1 MMKGKMI
8 LAAAVLAAL
17 AGGYQGFAATV
28 TGDMTMSGS
37 ELKDSEYVGSKDG
50 ASLTVTVPDKEG
62 NGVIL
67 VQGGGSK
74 SFSNLNSLTINAS
87 DNMATNA
94 KMGAILSST
103 GAEISLK
110 DINNINLGSA
120 ETPLDTQAAIHGF
133 SGTVSIDGAD
143 ELNIYVDGIGIMAQQ
158 QNNNNTG
165 GIVNVTNT
173 GNVNIHTKNSGA
185 VVATVFKEDGQSA
198 TSVNLDV
205 KDSIQLDSTGAGV
218 PYIASALQLYD
229 NGNSGDINMS
239 LTAGN
244 DITLTGISTDNTAQ
258 GCAVYLSRAAS
269 GNSDLTIESA
279 NGNVN
284 IEGTQY
290 GVYSKA
296 SPSAASSSAAVVTGT
311 ISGKI
316 VNISAD
322 ADKKGTGIY
331 LLGEQNS
338 LTVQGDTVNISGADA
353 LNVQE
358 NGVLTLGNGTTK
370 TDVYV
375 NGYVQ
380 VTDGATAT
388 FEKNTTTH
396 VDSRYLTKAD
406 KAFIT
411 TKADGKNDGTVNL
424 KGKLDIGK
432 VATGTELYFSDSE
445 VLNEA
450 AAKAKAIQ
458 TNNVLQNIT
467 INDNQ
472 MKVGTVT
479 SDEAHKALAGSLLT
493 DVALYATGNNVDGVT
508 ALLTGEND
516 VEALNSAAGL
526 SAMAGVEH
534 GTYTAAGI
542 FNDAVAGHLMNRNDE
557 DVWAYGFHNKENV
570 NGLSFGA
577 DYDAQYNGAVAGVDL
592 YRKGGTVAGIALS
605 YADGNVSGSNGFAS
619 TQNDADYYGASLYA
633 RFDRGSYALLGDI
646 SYMKGDHDVTQWN
659 KGQQITASPDS
670 DAVSV
675 GVKAV
680 KDFTAGES
688 GTLTPYIGVR
698 YLRLST
704 DGFTAYNA
712 SYSGDDQDLV
722 LIPVGVNY
730 SAAITGGSWTFR
742 PYAGVGY
749 IWNAG
754 DKSADQTVTLGTAAN
769 SFSYDT
775 VDSGSFLTRV
785 GFTADHGDMSYGVG
799 YSYQKGD
806 SVSNNAWTLSA
817 SFRF

>member
-1 MMKGKMI
+1 MAQKIEGNPAVDIHTARDVTIDSNGVSVMAGAINDRAGTAKIKIDADGKVTLKSATSSAIQGFDKSGGTTTYEGSGDVEISIKGRQGIDLISPDDDAATAVKLWRGNEGKTNLEI
-8 LAAAVLAAL
+8 TSDEGDVNITGGNGFNLKGAAAGTMTASVTGRNVHIASTAGAGITLDNSAL
-17 AGGYQGFAATV
+17 ALKVNQPGGAITV
-28 TGDMTMSGS
+28 DTPNGDGTAVKVSGS
-37 ELKDSEYVGSKDG
+37 KG
-50 ASLTVTVPDKEG
+50 SLTVG
-62 NGVIL
+62 
-67 VQGGGSK
+67 
-74 SFSNLNSLTINAS
+74 
-87 DNMATNA
+87 DNDNKTN
-94 KMGAILSST
+94 
-103 GAEISLK
+103 
-110 DINNINLGSA
+110 
-120 ETPLDTQAAIHGF
+120 
-133 SGTVSIDGAD
+133 
-143 ELNIYVDGIGIMAQQ
+143 
-158 QNNNNTG
+158 
-165 GIVNVTNT
+165 
-173 GNVNIHTKNSGA
+173 
-185 VVATVFKEDGQSA
+185 
-198 TSVNLDV
+198 
-205 KDSIQLDSTGAGV
+205 
-218 PYIASALQLYD
+218 
-229 NGNSGDINMS
+229 
-239 LTAGN
+239 
-244 DITLTGISTDNTAQ
+244 
-258 GCAVYLSRAAS
+258 
-269 GNSDLTIESA
+269 
-279 NGNVN
+279 
-284 IEGTQY
+284 
-290 GVYSKA
+290 
-296 SPSAASSSAAVVTGT
+296 
-311 ISGKI
+311 
-316 VNISAD
+316 
-322 ADKKGTGIY
+322 
-331 LLGEQNS
+331 
-338 LTVQGDTVNISGADA
+338 
-353 LNVQE
+353 
-358 NGVLTLGNGTTK
+358 
-370 TDVYV
+370 TDVYI

-380 VTDGATAT
+380 VTDKANVT
-388 FEKNTTTH
+388 FAEGTTTH
-396 VDSRYLTKAD
+396 VDSTYLTTDGKN
-406 KAFIT
+406 FIT
-411 TKADGKNDGTVNL
+411 TNGNGTVNL
-424 KGKLDIGK
+424 NGKLDIGK
-432 VATGTELYFSDSE
+432 VATGTELNFSNNTD
-445 VLNEA
+445 LNWTA
-450 AAKAKAIQ
+450 ADAII
-458 TNNVLQNIT
+458 TNNVLQDIT
-467 INDNQ
+467 VSDDGT
-472 MKVGTVT
+472 MSVGTVT
-479 SDEAHKALAGSLLT
+479 SDAAHKALAGSLLT
-493 DVALYATGNNVDGVT
+493 DVALYATEKNVDGVT
-508 ALLTGEND
+508 TLLTGEND

-557 DVWAYGFHNKENV
+557 DVWTYGFHNKENV

-659 KGQQITASPDS
+659 KGHQITASPDS

>member
-1 MMKGKMI
+1 M
-8 LAAAVLAAL
+8 
-17 AGGYQGFAATV
+17 GYSKLDIQG
-28 TGDMTMSGS
+28 
-37 ELKDSEYVGSKDG
+37 
-50 ASLTVTVPDKEG
+50 DK
-62 NGVIL
+62 I
-67 VQGGGSK
+67 
-74 SFSNLNSLTINAS
+74 TIDA
-87 DNMATNA
+87 
-94 KMGAILSST
+94 
-103 GAEISLK
+103 
-110 DINNINLGSA
+110 
-120 ETPLDTQAAIHGF
+120 
-133 SGTVSIDGAD
+133 AD
-143 ELNIYVDGIGIMAQQ
+143 ENAINVKG
-158 QNNNNTG
+158 NTG
-165 GIVNVTNT
+165 ELT
-173 GNVNIHTKNSGA
+173 
-185 VVATVFKEDGQSA
+185 F
-198 TSVNLDV
+198 
-205 KDSIQLDSTGAGV
+205 
-218 PYIASALQLYD
+218 
-229 NGNSGDINMS
+229 GD
-239 LTAGN
+239 
-244 DITLTGISTDNTAQ
+244 
-258 GCAVYLSRAAS
+258 
-269 GNSDLTIESA
+269 
-279 NGNVN
+279 
-284 IEGTQY
+284 
-290 GVYSKA
+290 
-296 SPSAASSSAAVVTGT
+296 
-311 ISGKI
+311 
-316 VNISAD
+316 
-322 ADKKGTGIY
+322 
-331 LLGEQNS
+331 
-338 LTVQGDTVNISGADA
+338 
-353 LNVQE
+353 
-358 NGVLTLGNGTTK
+358 GTTK

-380 VTDGATAT
+380 VTDEANVT
-388 FEKNTTTH
+388 FAGNTTTH
-396 VDSRYLTKAD
+396 VDSKYLTNQD

-411 TKADGKNDGTVNL
+411 TDNGSGNVTFAEDSH
-424 KGKLDIGK
+424 LDIGN
-432 VATGTELYFSDSE
+432 VATGTMLNFSDNDTVNKNAASH
-445 VLNEA
+445 VL
-450 AAKAKAIQ
+450 
-458 TNNVLQNIT
+458 TDNVLQKFTTDTDGNLVAI
-467 INDNQ
+467 
-472 MKVGTVT
+472 TVT
-479 SDEAHKALAGSLLT
+479 NEEAAQALSGALLT
-493 DVALYATGNNVDGVT
+493 NVALYATEHNVDSVT
-508 ALLTGEND
+508 TLLTREND

-542 FNDAVAGHLMNRNDE
+542 FNDAVADHLMNRNDE

-577 DYDAQYNGAVAGVDL
+577 DYDAQYNGVVAGADL
-592 YRKGGTVAGIALS
+592 YRNSGTVAGIALS

-704 DGFTAYNA
+704 DGFTASNGLHYD
-712 SYSGDDQDLV
+712 GDDQDLV

-754 DKSADQTVTLGTAAN
+754 DKSADQTVTLGTAAD

-799 YSYQKGD
+799 YSWQKGD

>member
-1 MMKGKMI
+1 MEGSN
-8 LAAAVLAAL
+8 VTL
-17 AGGYQGFAATV
+17 AGI
-28 TGDMTMSGS
+28 
-37 ELKDSEYVGSKDG
+37 
-50 ASLTVTVPDKEG
+50 DKE
-62 NGVIL
+62 
-67 VQGGGSK
+67 S
-74 SFSNLNSLTINAS
+74 TI
-87 DNMATNA
+87 
-94 KMGAILSST
+94 I
-103 GAEISLK
+103 
-110 DINNINLGSA
+110 
-120 ETPLDTQAAIHGF
+120 
-133 SGTVSIDGAD
+133 
-143 ELNIYVDGIGIMAQQ
+143 
-158 QNNNNTG
+158 
-165 GIVNVTNT
+165 
-173 GNVNIHTKNSGA
+173 
-185 VVATVFKEDGQSA
+185 
-198 TSVNLDV
+198 
-205 KDSIQLDSTGAGV
+205 LDSTDTGHAIKV
-218 PYIASALQLYD
+218 TDSDSKLNI
-229 NGNSGDINMS
+229 GD
-239 LTAGN
+239 
-244 DITLTGISTDNTAQ
+244 
-258 GCAVYLSRAAS
+258 
-269 GNSDLTIESA
+269 
-279 NGNVN
+279 
-284 IEGTQY
+284 
-290 GVYSKA
+290 
-296 SPSAASSSAAVVTGT
+296 
-311 ISGKI
+311 
-316 VNISAD
+316 
-322 ADKKGTGIY
+322 
-331 LLGEQNS
+331 
-338 LTVQGDTVNISGADA
+338 
-353 LNVQE
+353 
-358 NGVLTLGNGTTK
+358 GTTK

-388 FEKNTTTH
+388 FAENTTTH
-396 VDSRYLTKAD
+396 VDSKYLTD
-406 KAFIT
+406 EEKAFIT
-411 TKADGKNDGTVNL
+411 TKDGNKTGGTVTFADGSN
-424 KGKLDIGK
+424 LDIGN
-432 VATGTELYFSDSE
+432 VATGTTLNFSDSDT
-445 VLNEA
+445 VNQNA
-450 AAKAKAIQ
+450 VDHIQ
-458 TNNVLQNIT
+458 TDNVLQNFT
-467 INDNQ
+467 VQDG
-472 MKVGTVT
+472 KLVAGTV
-479 SDEAHKALAGSLLT
+479 SSEEAAQALSGALLT
-493 DVALYATGNNVDGVT
+493 NVALYATANNVASVKPLVDGDH
-508 ALLTGEND
+508 A

-542 FNDAVAGHLMNRNDE
+542 FNDAVADHLMHRTDE

-577 DYDAQYNGAVAGVDL
+577 DYDAQYNGVVAGADL
-592 YRKGGTVAGIALS
+592 YKNGGTVAGIALS

-754 DKSADQTVTLGTAAN
+754 DKSVDQTVTLGTAAD

-785 GFTADHGDMSYGVG
+785 GFVADHGDMSYGVG

>member
-1 MMKGKMI
+1 MI
-8 LAAAVLAAL
+8 
-17 AGGYQGFAATV
+17 
-28 TGDMTMSGS
+28 
-37 ELKDSEYVGSKDG
+37 K
-50 ASLTVTVPDKEG
+50 
-62 NGVIL
+62 
-67 VQGGGSK
+67 
-74 SFSNLNSLTINAS
+74 
-87 DNMATNA
+87 
-94 KMGAILSST
+94 
-103 GAEISLK
+103 
-110 DINNINLGSA
+110 NNR
-120 ETPLDTQAAIHGF
+120 
-133 SGTVSIDGAD
+133 VS
-143 ELNIYVDGIGIMAQQ
+143 
-158 QNNNNTG
+158 
-165 GIVNVTNT
+165 
-173 GNVNIHTKNSGA
+173 
-185 VVATVFKEDGQSA
+185 
-198 TSVNLDV
+198 
-205 KDSIQLDSTGAGV
+205 
-218 PYIASALQLYD
+218 
-229 NGNSGDINMS
+229 
-239 LTAGN
+239 
-244 DITLTGISTDNTAQ
+244 
-258 GCAVYLSRAAS
+258 
-269 GNSDLTIESA
+269 
-279 NGNVN
+279 
-284 IEGTQY
+284 
-290 GVYSKA
+290 
-296 SPSAASSSAAVVTGT
+296 
-311 ISGKI
+311 
-316 VNISAD
+316 
-322 ADKKGTGIY
+322 
-331 LLGEQNS
+331 
-338 LTVQGDTVNISGADA
+338 
-353 LNVQE
+353 
-358 NGVLTLGNGTTK
+358 
-370 TDVYV
+370 
-375 NGYVQ
+375 
-380 VTDGATAT
+380 
-388 FEKNTTTH
+388 
-396 VDSRYLTKAD
+396 
-406 KAFIT
+406 
-411 TKADGKNDGTVNL
+411 
-424 KGKLDIGK
+424 
-432 VATGTELYFSDSE
+432 
-445 VLNEA
+445 
-450 AAKAKAIQ
+450 
-458 TNNVLQNIT
+458 TNNVLQDIKVD
-467 INDNQ
+467 DNGT
-472 MKVGTVT
+472 MSVGTVT
-479 SDEAHKALAGSLLT
+479 SEDAHKVLAGSLLT
-493 DVALYATGNNVDGVT
+493 DVALYATENNVDGVT

-542 FNDAVAGHLMNRNDE
+542 FNDAVADHLMNRNDE

-577 DYDAQYNGAVAGVDL
+577 DYDAQYNGVVAGADL

-742 PYAGVGY
+742 PYAGVSY

-754 DKSADQTVTLGTAAN
+754 DKSADQTVTLGPVAN

>member
-1 MMKGKMI
+1 
-8 LAAAVLAAL
+8 
-17 AGGYQGFAATV
+17 
-28 TGDMTMSGS
+28 
-37 ELKDSEYVGSKDG
+37 
-50 ASLTVTVPDKEG
+50 
-62 NGVIL
+62 
-67 VQGGGSK
+67 
-74 SFSNLNSLTINAS
+74 
-87 DNMATNA
+87 MA
-94 KMGAILSST
+94 GAINDKP
-103 GAEISLK
+103 G
-110 DINNINLGSA
+110 N
-120 ETPLDTQAAIHGF
+120 AAIE
-133 SGTVSIDGAD
+133 IIA
-143 ELNIYVDGIGIMAQQ
+143 ENK
-158 QNNNNTG
+158 
-165 GIVNVTNT
+165 
-173 GNVNIHTKNSGA
+173 VNIHST
-185 VVATVFKEDGQSA
+185 
-198 TSVNLDV
+198 
-205 KDSIQLDSTGAGV
+205 TGAGV
-218 PYIASALQLYD
+218 NLFDTNQYKPYEGDGAVKAVIQ
-229 NGNSGDINMS
+229 GNKGVNITSDENYAIYMNRQ
-239 LTAGN
+239 TAN
-244 DITLTGISTDNTAQ
+244 TSSFEIS
-258 GCAVYLSRAAS
+258 
-269 GNSDLTIESA
+269 SA
-279 NGNVN
+279 NGDVNLSGAGGLFIKPLSNATSDAIKNMNLSGTIQGQNVTVTSTQGATITMQDSSLKLSVN
-284 IEGTQY
+284 QDGGAITLNNTADAGT
-290 GVYSKA
+290 
-296 SPSAASSSAAVVTGT
+296 AVRVTG
-311 ISGKI
+311 S
-316 VNISAD
+316 
-322 ADKKGTGIY
+322 KG
-331 LLGEQNS
+331 S
-338 LTVQGDTVNISGADA
+338 LTFGDGKTN
-353 LNVQE
+353 
-358 NGVLTLGNGTTK
+358 
-370 TDVYV
+370 TDVYI

-388 FEKNTTTH
+388 FAEGTTTH
-396 VDSRYLTKAD
+396 VDSQYLTDD
-406 KAFIT
+406 KGKVFIT
-411 TKADGKNDGTVNL
+411 TDNGSGKVNL
-424 KGKLDIGK
+424 KGKLDIGN
-432 VATGTELYFSDSE
+432 VATGTMLNFSDNKA
-445 VLNEA
+445 LNEA
-450 AAKAKAIQ
+450 AAAAKAIQ

-467 INDNQ
+467 MVGNQ
-472 MKVGTVT
+472 MKVGMVDKKEVGTLLKGASLANT
-479 SDEAHKALAGSLLT
+479 AYEATQTNAGGFA
-493 DVALYATGNNVDGVT
+493 D
-508 ALLTGEND
+508 LLTGEND

-577 DYDAQYNGAVAGVDL
+577 DYDARYNGVVAGVDL

-754 DKSADQTVTLGTAAN
+754 DKSADQTVTLGKAAD

>member
-1 MMKGKMI
+1 MNLSGTI
-8 LAAAVLAAL
+8 
-17 AGGYQGFAATV
+17 QGQNVTV
-28 TGDMTMSGS
+28 TSTQGATITMQDSS
-37 ELKDSEYVGSKDG
+37 LKLSVNQDGGAITLNNTADAGTAVRVTGSKG
-50 ASLTVTVPDKEG
+50 SLTFGDGK
-62 NGVIL
+62 
-67 VQGGGSK
+67 
-74 SFSNLNSLTINAS
+74 
-87 DNMATNA
+87 TN
-94 KMGAILSST
+94 
-103 GAEISLK
+103 
-110 DINNINLGSA
+110 
-120 ETPLDTQAAIHGF
+120 
-133 SGTVSIDGAD
+133 
-143 ELNIYVDGIGIMAQQ
+143 
-158 QNNNNTG
+158 
-165 GIVNVTNT
+165 
-173 GNVNIHTKNSGA
+173 
-185 VVATVFKEDGQSA
+185 
-198 TSVNLDV
+198 
-205 KDSIQLDSTGAGV
+205 
-218 PYIASALQLYD
+218 
-229 NGNSGDINMS
+229 
-239 LTAGN
+239 
-244 DITLTGISTDNTAQ
+244 
-258 GCAVYLSRAAS
+258 
-269 GNSDLTIESA
+269 
-279 NGNVN
+279 
-284 IEGTQY
+284 
-290 GVYSKA
+290 
-296 SPSAASSSAAVVTGT
+296 
-311 ISGKI
+311 
-316 VNISAD
+316 
-322 ADKKGTGIY
+322 
-331 LLGEQNS
+331 
-338 LTVQGDTVNISGADA
+338 
-353 LNVQE
+353 
-358 NGVLTLGNGTTK
+358 

-375 NGYVQ
+375 NGYMQ
-380 VTDGATAT
+380 VTDEANVT
-388 FEKNTTTH
+388 FAEGTTTH
-396 VDSRYLTKAD
+396 VDSTYLTTGGKN
-406 KAFIT
+406 FIT
-411 TKADGKNDGTVNL
+411 TNGSGTVNL

-432 VATGTELYFSDSE
+432 VATGTPLNFSDNTD
-445 VLNEA
+445 LNWTA
-450 AAKAKAIQ
+450 ADAII
-458 TNNVLQNIT
+458 TNNVLQDIT
-467 INDNQ
+467 MVDNQ
-472 MKVGTVT
+472 MKVVMVDKKDVGTLLKGASLANT
-479 SDEAHKALAGSLLT
+479 AYEATKTNAGGFA
-493 DVALYATGNNVDGVT
+493 D
-508 ALLTGEND
+508 LLTGEND
-516 VEALNSAAGL
+516 GEALNSAAGL

-592 YRKGGTVAGIALS
+592 YRKGGTAAGIALS

-619 TQNDADYYGASLYA
+619 TRNDADYYGASLYA

-754 DKSADQTVTLGTAAN
+754 DKSADQTVTLGAAAD

-785 GFTADHGDMSYGVG
+785 GFTADHGDMSCGVG

>member
-1 MMKGKMI
+1 MKGNINIGSEGIWNNDANTESNFSRNTI
-8 LAAAVLAAL
+8 LNLTVDGNAKIDGDINIKGNKVNDAKDTSGNQSVLNLELNGDSVITGTINAVGSTGTDTQVNL
-17 AGGYQGFAATV
+17 GG
-28 TGDMTMSGS
+28 TGDMTASSGKFNAEDNGNINFTGGTWAVNEWTGGDGNLS
-37 ELKDSEYVGSKDG
+37 IGKDATVEVNDNITVSKVVLENGSK
-50 ASLTVTVPDKEG
+50 TIINWDKLEKESAAITATDTTNSSIG
-62 NGVIL
+62 DTADIQINGIDTNTTMKL
-67 VQGGGSK
+67 FDSTA
-74 SFSNLNSLTINAS
+74 LN
-87 DNMATNA
+87 
-94 KMGAILSST
+94 
-103 GAEISLK
+103 
-110 DINNINLGSA
+110 
-120 ETPLDTQAAIHGF
+120 QAAK
-133 SGTVSIDGAD
+133 
-143 ELNIYVDGIGIMAQQ
+143 N
-158 QNNNNTG
+158 
-165 GIVNVTNT
+165 
-173 GNVNIHTKNSGA
+173 NIHT
-185 VVATVFKEDGQSA
+185 D
-198 TSVNLDV
+198 
-205 KDSIQLDSTGAGV
+205 
-218 PYIASALQLYD
+218 
-229 NGNSGDINMS
+229 
-239 LTAGN
+239 
-244 DITLTGISTDNTAQ
+244 
-258 GCAVYLSRAAS
+258 
-269 GNSDLTIESA
+269 
-279 NGNVN
+279 
-284 IEGTQY
+284 
-290 GVYSKA
+290 
-296 SPSAASSSAAVVTGT
+296 
-311 ISGKI
+311 
-316 VNISAD
+316 
-322 ADKKGTGIY
+322 
-331 LLGEQNS
+331 
-338 LTVQGDTVNISGADA
+338 
-353 LNVQE
+353 
-358 NGVLTLGNGTTK
+358 
-370 TDVYV
+370 
-375 NGYVQ
+375 
-380 VTDGATAT
+380 
-388 FEKNTTTH
+388 
-396 VDSRYLTKAD
+396 
-406 KAFIT
+406 
-411 TKADGKNDGTVNL
+411 
-424 KGKLDIGK
+424 
-432 VATGTELYFSDSE
+432 
-445 VLNEA
+445 
-450 AAKAKAIQ
+450 
-458 TNNVLQNIT
+458 NVLQDIT
-467 INDNQ
+467 VSDDGTLS
-472 MKVGTVT
+472 VGTVA
-479 SDEAHKALAGSLLT
+479 SDKAHKVLAGSLLT
-493 DVALYATGNNVDGVT
+493 DVALYATKNNVDGVT

-592 YRKGGTVAGIALS
+592 YRNGGTVAGIALS

-633 RFDRGSYALLGDI
+633 RFDRGTYALLGDI

>member
-1 MMKGKMI
+1 MYKASGTGESLTFQEKETPSSDPDGLLVVTGGKTTIENYDTLNFINHDPDRNKKHGIAVEKESAKLEIQNVNTINFGTGKSQDELLQVKTDDGTGVAIHGYKGDIEIGTGADNQATVDTLNVYSANVGIMAQHTAGNGAGHVKVHVSKAVNVYSDDASAVQVSNFGTGDGSVTDNDPSLSI
-8 LAAAVLAAL
+8 VSDGTVSVESNGYQAVLINDQYEYDGPSNPGDSTVTISGKEGVSLISAEKANGKNTSRYLCGIQIYRAASGTSSVDVSSENGDVFVSGAEAAVRLTGHSDTASSGPSVGATIHGKNVTLESTKEDSTSSAL
-17 AGGYQGFAATV
+17 DLSNSKLTV
-28 TGDMTMSGS
+28 TGDSISVNAANDQAIKVSGS
-37 ELKDSEYVGSKDG
+37 KGNLTFGDG
-50 ASLTVTVPDKEG
+50 K
-62 NGVIL
+62 
-67 VQGGGSK
+67 
-74 SFSNLNSLTINAS
+74 
-87 DNMATNA
+87 
-94 KMGAILSST
+94 
-103 GAEISLK
+103 
-110 DINNINLGSA
+110 
-120 ETPLDTQAAIHGF
+120 
-133 SGTVSIDGAD
+133 
-143 ELNIYVDGIGIMAQQ
+143 
-158 QNNNNTG
+158 
-165 GIVNVTNT
+165 
-173 GNVNIHTKNSGA
+173 
-185 VVATVFKEDGQSA
+185 
-198 TSVNLDV
+198 
-205 KDSIQLDSTGAGV
+205 
-218 PYIASALQLYD
+218 
-229 NGNSGDINMS
+229 
-239 LTAGN
+239 
-244 DITLTGISTDNTAQ
+244 
-258 GCAVYLSRAAS
+258 
-269 GNSDLTIESA
+269 A
-279 NGNVN
+279 N
-284 IEGTQY
+284 
-290 GVYSKA
+290 
-296 SPSAASSSAAVVTGT
+296 
-311 ISGKI
+311 
-316 VNISAD
+316 
-322 ADKKGTGIY
+322 
-331 LLGEQNS
+331 
-338 LTVQGDTVNISGADA
+338 
-353 LNVQE
+353 
-358 NGVLTLGNGTTK
+358 

-375 NGYVQ
+375 NGYMT

-388 FEKNTTTH
+388 FAEGTTTH
-396 VDSRYLTKAD
+396 VDSKYLTDD
-406 KAFIT
+406 KGKVFIT
-411 TKADGKNDGTVNL
+411 TGNGSGKVTFEKDSH
-424 KGKLDIGK
+424 LDIGN
-432 VATGTELYFSDSE
+432 VATGTELKFSDSE
-445 VLNEA
+445 YLNQA
-450 AAKAKAIQ
+450 AAGAIQ
-458 TNNVLQNIT
+458 TNNVLQDIT
-467 INDNQ
+467 MDGTQ
-472 MKVGTVT
+472 MKVVMVDKKDVGTLLKGALLANT
-479 SDEAHKALAGSLLT
+479 AYEATKTNAGGFA
-493 DVALYATGNNVDGVT
+493 D
-508 ALLTGEND
+508 LLTGEND

-577 DYDAQYNGAVAGVDL
+577 DYDAQYNGVVAGVDL

-646 SYMKGDHDVTQWN
+646 SYMRGDHDVTQWN

-799 YSYQKGD
+799 YSWQKGD

>member
-1 MMKGKMI
+1 MAQNQVAEHGVDIQADNDVNIDTKGNAVM
-8 LAAAVLAAL
+8 AAAMNSEKGTASVKIT
-17 AGGYQGFAATV
+17 AGGQVNIQSEWYGVQLFDQDGSHPEWAGTNEINMV
-28 TGDMTMSGS
+28 IKGDEGVNITSDTKYAVYMTR
-37 ELKDSEYVGSKDG
+37 KY
-50 ASLTVTVPDKEG
+50 
-62 NGVIL
+62 NG
-67 VQGGGSK
+67 
-74 SFSNLNSLTINAS
+74 NAS
-87 DNMATNA
+87 F
-94 KMGAILSST
+94 
-103 GAEISLK
+103 EIS
-110 DINNINLGSA
+110 SA
-120 ETPLDTQAAIHGF
+120 K
-133 SGTVSIDGAD
+133 
-143 ELNIYVDGIGIMAQQ
+143 
-158 QNNNNTG
+158 
-165 GIVNVTNT
+165 
-173 GNVNIHTKNSGA
+173 GNVNLSGA
-185 VVATVFKEDGQSA
+185 GGLFIKPTEGASEEAVAGMNLSGTIQGQNVTVTSTQGA
-198 TSVNLDV
+198 TITMQDSSLKLSVNQDGGAITLNNTADAGTAV
-205 KDSIQLDSTGAGV
+205 RVTGSKG
-218 PYIASALQLYD
+218 
-229 NGNSGDINMS
+229 S
-239 LTAGN
+239 LTFG
-244 DITLTGISTDNTAQ
+244 D
-258 GCAVYLSRAAS
+258 
-269 GNSDLTIESA
+269 
-279 NGNVN
+279 
-284 IEGTQY
+284 
-290 GVYSKA
+290 
-296 SPSAASSSAAVVTGT
+296 
-311 ISGKI
+311 GKT
-316 VNISAD
+316 N
-322 ADKKGTGIY
+322 
-331 LLGEQNS
+331 
-338 LTVQGDTVNISGADA
+338 
-353 LNVQE
+353 
-358 NGVLTLGNGTTK
+358 

-375 NGYVQ
+375 NGYMQ
-380 VTDGATAT
+380 VTDEANVT
-388 FEKNTTTH
+388 FAEGTTTH
-396 VDSRYLTKAD
+396 VDSTYLTTGGKN
-406 KAFIT
+406 FIT
-411 TKADGKNDGTVNL
+411 TNGSGTVNL

-432 VATGTELYFSDSE
+432 VATGTPLNFSDNTD
-445 VLNEA
+445 LNWTA
-450 AAKAKAIQ
+450 ADAII
-458 TNNVLQNIT
+458 TNNVLQDIT
-467 INDNQ
+467 MVDNQ
-472 MKVGTVT
+472 MKVVMVDKKDVGTLLKGASLANT
-479 SDEAHKALAGSLLT
+479 AYEATKTNAGGFA
-493 DVALYATGNNVDGVT
+493 D
-508 ALLTGEND
+508 LLTGEND
-516 VEALNSAAGL
+516 GEALNSAAGL

-592 YRKGGTVAGIALS
+592 YRKGGTAAGIALS

-619 TQNDADYYGASLYA
+619 TRNDADYYGASLYA

-754 DKSADQTVTLGTAAN
+754 DKSADQTVTLGAAAD

-785 GFTADHGDMSYGVG
+785 GFTADHGDMSCGVG

>member
-1 MMKGKMI
+1 MAQRVENGP
-8 LAAAVLAAL
+8 AVAIKAS
-17 AGGYQGFAATV
+17 
-28 TGDMTMSGS
+28 GDVNI
-37 ELKDSEYVGSKDG
+37 D
-50 ASLTVTVPDKEG
+50 A
-62 NGVIL
+62 
-67 VQGGGSK
+67 K
-74 SFSNLNSLTINAS
+74 SNAV
-87 DNMATNA
+87 MA
-94 KMGAILSST
+94 GAIND
-103 GAEISLK
+103 K
-110 DINNINLGSA
+110 LG
-120 ETPLDTQAAIHGF
+120 TAAIE
-133 SGTVSIDGAD
+133 IIA
-143 ELNIYVDGIGIMAQQ
+143 
-158 QNNNNTG
+158 
-165 GIVNVTNT
+165 
-173 GNVNIHTKNSGA
+173 GNKVNIH
-185 VVATVFKEDGQSA
+185 SA
-198 TSVNLDV
+198 
-205 KDSIQLDSTGAGV
+205 QGAGV
-218 PYIASALQLYD
+218 NLFDTNKYNPYEGDGVVKAVIR
-229 NGNSGDINMS
+229 GNKG
-239 LTAGN
+239 
-244 DITLTGISTDNTAQ
+244 
-258 GCAVYLSRAAS
+258 
-269 GNSDLTIESA
+269 
-279 NGNVN
+279 VN
-284 IEGTQY
+284 ITSDENYAISMNRQT
-290 GVYSKA
+290 A
-296 SPSAASSSAAVVTGT
+296 NTSSFEISSENGDVNLSGAGGLSIKPLDDATSEAIADMKMSGT
-311 ISGKI
+311 IQG
-316 VNISAD
+316 
-322 ADKKGTGIY
+322 
-331 LLGEQNS
+331 QNV
-338 LTVQGDTVNISGADA
+338 TVTSTWGDTVVMKDSSLNLSVNQDGGAITLNNTAEGGTAAKVSGT
-353 LNVQE
+353 
-358 NGVLTLGNGTTK
+358 NGRLTFGDGKTN

-388 FEKNTTTH
+388 FKDNTTTH
-396 VDSRYLTKAD
+396 VDSKYLTDQD

-411 TKADGKNDGTVNL
+411 TGNGSGTVNL
-424 KGKLDIGK
+424 NGKLDIGN
-432 VATGTELYFSDSE
+432 VATGTKLNFSDSE
-445 VLNEA
+445 VLNKEA
-450 AAKAKAIQ
+450 AGAIQ

-467 INDNQ
+467 MDGNQ
-472 MKVGTVT
+472 MKVGMVDKNDVGTLLKGALLANT
-479 SDEAHKALAGSLLT
+479 AYEATQTNAGGFA
-493 DVALYATGNNVDGVT
+493 D
-508 ALLTGEND
+508 LLTGEND

-557 DVWAYGFHNKENV
+557 DVWACGFHNKENV

-577 DYDAQYNGAVAGVDL
+577 DYDAQYNGVVAGVDL

-754 DKSADQTVTLGTAAN
+754 DKSADQTVTLGTAAD

>member
-1 MMKGKMI
+1 
-8 LAAAVLAAL
+8 
-17 AGGYQGFAATV
+17 
-28 TGDMTMSGS
+28 MS
-37 ELKDSEYVGSKDG
+37 
-50 ASLTVTVPDKEG
+50 
-62 NGVIL
+62 I
-67 VQGGGSK
+67 
-74 SFSNLNSLTINAS
+74 
-87 DNMATNA
+87 
-94 KMGAILSST
+94 T
-103 GAEISLK
+103 GAE
-110 DINNINLGSA
+110 D
-120 ETPLDTQAAIHGF
+120 
-133 SGTVSIDGAD
+133 
-143 ELNIYVDGIGIMAQQ
+143 LNIYSVGNAIVAQQ
-158 QNNNNTG
+158 
-165 GIVNVTNT
+165 
-173 GNVNIHTKNSGA
+173 
-185 VVATVFKEDGQSA
+185 
-198 TSVNLDV
+198 
-205 KDSIQLDSTGAGV
+205 
-218 PYIASALQLYD
+218 
-229 NGNSGDINMS
+229 SGDNQ
-239 LTAGN
+239 A
-244 DITLTGISTDNTAQ
+244 
-258 GCAVYLSRAAS
+258 
-269 GNSDLTIESA
+269 
-279 NGNVN
+279 GNVN
-284 IEGTQY
+284 IEAQNVHVETNAASVLSTAYGDQADGKVTSLKIDAGDSIYIKSEVVGSGAASALQIGDTYTEKTGDTSKEISCTGTADMTITAENDITLIGGNGNDTGY
-290 GVYSKA
+290 GVSVLRKA
-296 SPSAASSSAAVVTGT
+296 SAGSSNLEITS
-311 ISGKI
+311 
-316 VNISAD
+316 
-322 ADKKGTGIY
+322 KKG
-331 LLGEQNS
+331 S
-338 LTVQGDTVNISGADA
+338 VNISGDQVGLFTQVGTQNSNAEIKGSIQGKEVNIKSGKHA
-353 LNVQE
+353 LYVERTNNFSVKGDLIHISGGTNAVRVMKGSNV
-358 NGVLTLGNGTTK
+358 TLAGIDKESTIILDSTDTGHAIKVTDSNSKLNIGKGTTK

-380 VTDGATAT
+380 VTDGAEAT
-388 FEKNTTTH
+388 FAEGTTTH
-396 VDSRYLTKAD
+396 VDSKYLIDETDENKV
-406 KAFIT
+406 FIT
-411 TKADGKNDGTVNL
+411 TGNGSGTVNL
-424 KGKLDIGK
+424 KGKLDIGN
-432 VATGTELYFSDSE
+432 VATGTTLNFSDSE
-445 VLNEA
+445 DLNRDAAEA
-450 AAKAKAIQ
+450 EAIQ
-458 TNNVLQNIT
+458 TNNVLQDIKV
-467 INDNQ
+467 DKDGK
-472 MKVGTVT
+472 MSVGTVT
-479 SDEAHKALAGSLLT
+479 SEDAHKVLAGSLLT
-493 DVALYATGNNVDGVT
+493 DVALYATENNVDGVT